1 MNRLAIVKVGIGVC
15 YVSGVAQG
23 TSACIIPPAIIAL
36 SLAAAATTTSKRQRC
51 RHYNNSSSVDRN
63 ILNAADDDKDE
74 DQNMNSSMS
83 IIYEINV
90 FLVYNCDLWNCVCG
104 ICNIFYCNERIDLL
118 QYNRIQYNLYIP
130 ILSNELFIIVHHV
143 LYFS

>member
-63 ILNAADDDKDE
+63 ILNAADDDKDG

-83 IIYEINV
+83 IIYEIHV
-90 FLVYNCDLWNCVCG
+90 FLV
-104 ICNIFYCNERIDLL
+104 
-118 QYNRIQYNLYIP
+118 
-130 ILSNELFIIVHHV
+130 
-143 LYFS
+143 